1 MQPHN
6 RCFSC
11 GSDDLTV
18 FYDQPQIPVNNCL
31 ILDSRA
37 EAIGF
42 PRGDLRLAFCRQ
54 CGFIQNVLFEA
65 ERLEYSGRYEE
76 SQGFSARFNQF
87 QDDLV
92 HRLVKQYD
100 LSTKTILE
108 IGCGKGDFLFALARA
123 TGSKALAID
132 PSFAPE
138 RVPADLQ
145 GQIECIPDFYGDKY
159 LHLLADFMACRHTL
173 EHIQPVADFVGTVR
187 KAIGKQREPIVFFEV
202 PDVLRVLNEL
212 AFWDIYYEH
221 CSYFSIGSLA
231 RLFRKEGFD
240 IYNLATDF
248 DDQYLLIE
256 TVASNGGNDGP
267 VWDNEHDMPDMERAV
282 SYFRDHYK
290 AKLAEWGK
298 SVRRVHK
305 NGGRAVLWGSGSK
318 AVSYINALGLQ
329 DEIEFVVD
337 INPHR
342 HGKFIIGGGQE
353 VVAPEFLKEYKPD
366 LVVAMNNIYVDE
378 IRRDLDAMGVKA
390 ELTSV

>member
-11 GSDDLTV
+11 GSGDLLP
-18 FYDQPQIPVNNCL
+18 FFEQPQIPVNNCL

-37 EAIGF
+37 EATGF
-42 PRGDLRLAFCRQ
+42 PRGDLRLTFCRH
-54 CGFIQNVLFEA
+54 CGFIQNSLFEA

-76 SQGFSARFNQF
+76 SQGFSTRFNQF
-87 QDDLV
+87 QDELV
-92 HRLVKQYD
+92 QRLVERYD
-100 LSTKTILE
+100 LKNKSVLE
-108 IGCGKGDFLFALARA
+108 IGCGKGDFLFALTRA
-123 TGSKALAID
+123 TGSKSLAID
-132 PSFAPE
+132 PAFAPD
-138 RVPADLQ
+138 RIPDDLA
-145 GQIECIPDFYGDKY
+145 GKIECIPDFYGEKY
-159 LHLLADFMACRHTL
+159 LDLTADFIACRHTL

-221 CSYFSIGSLA
+221 CSYFSLGSLA
-231 RLFRKEGFD
+231 RLFRREGFD
-240 IYNLATDF
+240 IYNLTTDF

-256 TVASNGGNDGP
+256 TVASNGGDGP
-267 VWDNEHDMPDMERAV
+267 VWDAERDLAELERAV
-282 SYFRDHYK
+282 TYFRDHHK

-298 SVRRVHK
+298 SVRRVHR

-329 DEIEFVVD
+329 DELEFVVD

-342 HGKFIIGGGQE
+342 HGKYIIGGGQE
-353 VVAPEFLKEYKPD
+353 VVAPEFLKQYKPD
-366 LVVAMNNIYVDE
+366 LVVAMNNVYVDE
-378 IRRDLDAMGVKA
+378 IRRDLDAMGVQA
-390 ELTSV
+390 ELTSL